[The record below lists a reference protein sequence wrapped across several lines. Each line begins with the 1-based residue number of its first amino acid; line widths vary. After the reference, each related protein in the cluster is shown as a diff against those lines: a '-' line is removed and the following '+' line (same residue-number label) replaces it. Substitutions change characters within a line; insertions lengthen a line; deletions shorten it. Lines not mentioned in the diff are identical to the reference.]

1 MKYKVTTS
9 YLIGAGDMSHEDEW
23 LFDTREEAQAFVD
36 KFHEAFPKEERCM
49 DYPYLPVERANAF
62 TSKLDFLDN
71 MTLPVIEEVDDTRAD
86 PYEWLDKQIKK
97 KEEHIKKYG
106 R

>member
-9 YLIGAGDMSHEDEW
+9 YLINAGDLSHRDDW
-23 LFDTREEAQAFVD
+23 LFDTREEAQKFVD
-36 KFHEAFPKEERCM
+36 KFYEAFPKDKFCM
-49 DYPYLPVERANAF
+49 DYPFIF
-62 TSKLDFLDN
+62 TNDLV
-71 MTLPVIEEVDDTRAD
+71 PEIQEVDDTRAD
-86 PYEWLDKQIKK
+86 PYEWLDKRIKM

>member
-23 LFDTREEAQAFVD
+23 LFDTKEEAQ
-36 KFHEAFPKEERCM
+36 KFLDSFYKAFPKGEYCM
-49 DYPYLPVERANAF
+49 DYPYILADKINAF
-62 TSKLDFLDN
+62 ANNLDILN
-71 MTLPVIEEVDDTRAD
+71 NRPLPEIEEVDDTRAD
-86 PYEWLDKQIKK
+86 PYAWLNKQIKK